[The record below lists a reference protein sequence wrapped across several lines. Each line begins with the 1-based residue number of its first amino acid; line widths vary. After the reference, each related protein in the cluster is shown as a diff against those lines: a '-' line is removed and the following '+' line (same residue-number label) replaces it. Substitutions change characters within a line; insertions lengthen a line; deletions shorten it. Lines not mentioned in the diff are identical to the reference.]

1 MSNYFLNQKIDV
13 VILCGGI
20 GSRIKN
26 YSKGVPKSLIEIN
39 KKNILTYLLNEIKK
53 YNFNKIF
60 LLTGYKSKAFY
71 KYNKSSYNF
80 IPLECVKENKPMG
93 TGGAL
98 YNLKYKKINNFILLN
113 GDTIL
118 PINFKHLIKGIKNK
132 IGAMTLVKN
141 RNYKNNSKLT
151 NLNLENGIVKIDS
164 KKKFMNGGIYFFNKN
179 ILKYISN
186 KRHSLEND
194 LLKELI
200 IKKKINGIAT
210 NQFFLDIGTPKN
222 LKAAPKLLEKTFK
235 GPAAFL
241 DRDGVINFDYGYVSS
256 FKNFKLR
263 PGVIKGLKLLCKKNY
278 KVFIVTNQAGIAK
291 NFFKEKDFIKLHL
304 KIKNFFLKKNIII
317 NDVLYCPYHIKGV
330 IKKYKKKSIYRKP
343 NNGMIKKLFNN
354 YDIIKPKSF
363 MIGDKTS
370 DEKCALKSRLYFEYA
385 HKNFYPQIKKI
396 LEKRSNV

>member
-1 MSNYFLNQKIDV
+1 
-13 VILCGGI
+13 
-20 GSRIKN
+20 
-26 YSKGVPKSLIEIN
+26 
-39 KKNILTYLLNEIKK
+39 
-53 YNFNKIF
+53 
-60 LLTGYKSKAFY
+60 
-71 KYNKSSYNF
+71 
-80 IPLECVKENKPMG
+80 MG
-93 TGGAL
+93 TGCAL

-256 FKNFKLR
+256 FK
-263 PGVIKGLKLLCKKNY
+263 I
-278 KVFIVTNQAGIAK
+278 
-291 NFFKEKDFIKLHL
+291 
-304 KIKNFFLKKNIII
+304 
-317 NDVLYCPYHIKGV
+317 
-330 IKKYKKKSIYRKP
+330 S
-343 NNGMIKKLFNN
+343 
-354 YDIIKPKSF
+354 S
-363 MIGDKTS
+363 
-370 DEKCALKSRLYFEYA
+370 
-385 HKNFYPQIKKI
+385 
-396 LEKRSNV
+396 